1 MHPIVRFP
9 SFKTFIRDLELIE
22 RIRNDGNTITFSTQ
36 RLQLL
41 QLLFTVHVLLNERF
55 EKEAIKI
62 APVDFETV
70 IKVDTHVHSAAA
82 VHAQHL
88 LRFMKE
94 KLKSK
99 PEEVVSISN
108 GREITLS
115 ELMKNAGLHP
125 RILTVST
132 MDMKASGIF
141 QRFDKLRNANRPFGV
156 EDLRTVFLR
165 KDNYIRGRYFAELFK
180 DQLERIEKYRFTM
193 TEYRTSLHGRTR
205 DDWNALAH
213 WVLDNNVRSSCN
225 RWLVQVPHDYD
236 QFKKNGEIECFQDML
251 DNIFLPLFEVTIDPS
266 CNPTLHEVLRDI
278 SGFDSVCNEGEA
290 FEPMITSYPFTPTL
304 IYRPELYVCLH
315 S

>member
-1 MHPIVRFP
+1 
-9 SFKTFIRDLELIE
+9 
-22 RIRNDGNTITFSTQ
+22 
-36 RLQLL
+36 
-41 QLLFTVHVLLNERF
+41 
-55 EKEAIKI
+55 
-62 APVDFETV
+62 V

-115 ELMKNAGLHP
+115 ELMTNAGLHP

-225 RWLVQVPHDYD
+225 RWLVQIPHDYD

-266 CNPTLHEVLRDI
+266 CNPTLHEALRDI
-278 SGFDSVCNEGEA
+278 SGFDSICNEGEA
-290 FEPMITSYPFTPTL
+290 FEPMITSSLLEPSHWNTLENPPYAYYLYYLYGNLSILNQLRELRGLSIILTLFPTL
-304 IYRPELYVCLH
+304 CLMEIEATLFIV
-315 S
+315 SFFSFL